1 LTAAPNALVQMTS
14 IMENLE
20 SMETTVATAV
30 EEQSSVSSIID
41 EDTAS
46 VLSGSS
52 ANLKLSEKL
61 SIVSRDFASSSKK
74 MLGLAGQF
82 KM

>member
-1 LTAAPNALVQMTS
+1 
-14 IMENLE
+14 MENLE
-20 SMETTVATAV
+20 SIATSVAKAA
-30 EEQSSVSSIID
+30 EGQSSVSSVIA

-52 ANLKLSEKL
+52 ANLKLSEML
-61 SIVSRDFASSSKK
+61 SIVSRDFVSSSKK

-82 KM
+82 KL

>member
-1 LTAAPNALVQMTS
+1 LTAAPNALVQMAS

-20 SMETTVATAV
+20 SIATSVATAA
-30 EEQSSVSSIID
+30 EGQSSVSSVIA

-61 SIVSRDFASSSKK
+61 SMVRPEIYRRF
-74 MLGLAGQF
+74 LW
-82 KM
+82 